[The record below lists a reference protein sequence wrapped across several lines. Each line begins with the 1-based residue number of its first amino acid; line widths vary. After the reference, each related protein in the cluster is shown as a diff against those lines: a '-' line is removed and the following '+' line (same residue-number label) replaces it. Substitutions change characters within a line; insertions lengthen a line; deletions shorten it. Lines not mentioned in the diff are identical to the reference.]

1 MKLQYHTK
9 SHSKYL
15 IKYHLII
22 VCKYRKKLLTGI
34 IDDDI
39 KNICFDISK
48 MEDTKFDIEV
58 METDK
63 DHLHLLIDCEP
74 TISATSIVSRLKQ
87 ISTIRIWK
95 LHQEELKKEFW
106 VENTFWSD
114 WYFVC
119 SIWEANDKT
128 IRKYIEEQ
136 W

>member
-15 IKYHLII
+15 IEYHLII
-22 VCKYRKKLLTGI
+22 VCKYRKKLLQWD
-34 IDDDI
+34 IDTDI
-39 KNICFDISK
+39 KNIIFDIYK

-58 METDK
+58 METDN
-63 DHLHLLIDCEP
+63 DHIHLLIDCEP
-74 TISATSIVSRLKQ
+74 SISATSIVSRLKQ

-95 LHQEELKKEFW
+95 LHKEELKKEFR

-119 SIWEANDKT
+119 SIWDANDKT
-128 IRKYIEEQ
+128 IRRYIEEQ

>member
-1 MKLQYHTK
+1 MKLQCHTK

-48 MEDTKFDIEV
+48 MEDTKFGIEV
-58 METDK
+58 METDL

-74 TISATSIVSRLKQ
+74 TISATSIISRLKQ
-87 ISTIRIWK
+87 ITTIRIWK

-114 WYFVC
+114 
-119 SIWEANDKT
+119 
-128 IRKYIEEQ
+128 
-136 W
+136 